1 MSDNQPQTSIATTKV
16 KRASKFLKTG
26 AKVGVNYLKYHVNR
40 TFKEDNQDSLHQ
52 DNAAEIYG
60 TLSQLKGSALKVAQM
75 MSMDTG
81 VLPDAYTKQFEM
93 AQYSAPPLS
102 YPLVVKTFR
111 QYFKKTP
118 NSIFDTFEK
127 EASHAASI
135 GQVHRAQKDDKTFAV
150 KIQYPGVA
158 ESIKTDL
165 KLVKPFAI
173 YVLGVNKNDLKHY
186 IDEVEQMLL
195 RETKYDLEL
204 EQGQEISS
212 ACAHIENLAFPNYY
226 PEYSTP
232 KILTMDWVKGKHL
245 GEFLETNPSQA
256 IRDKIGQTLWNF
268 YDFQIYKLKKVHAD
282 PHPGNFIFTP
292 DGTTHVID
300 FGCVKSFPPAF
311 SAIHTK
317 LMRMDFGGEGETE
330 RFFQE
335 CNFIYEDDKPADRK
349 LLVDIFTQLIT
360 ALIEPF
366 DKVEFDFGDETY
378 FEKLYQMG
386 EEMSQVKVL
395 KESKRP
401 RGLKDALYL
410 NRTYFGLY
418 NILHKIKANICTQSM
433 IQKE

>member
-1 MSDNQPQTSIATTKV
+1 MSDSQTQTSIATTKV

-26 AKVGVNYLKYHVNR
+26 AKVGVNYLKYHVNKTR
-40 TFKEDNQDSLHQ
+40 KDDSKETLHK
-52 DNAAEIYG
+52 DNAAEIYE

-75 MSMDTG
+75 MSMDSG
-81 VLPDAYTKQFEM
+81 VLPEAYSKQFEM

-111 QYFKKTP
+111 EYFKKTP
-118 NSIFDTFEK
+118 NAIFDTFDK

-135 GQVHRAQKDDKTFAV
+135 GQVHRAKKAAKTFAV

-195 RETKYDLEL
+195 RETRYDFEL
-204 EQGQEISS
+204 QQGQSISA
-212 ACAHIENLAFPNYY
+212 ACSHLENLAFPTYY

-245 GEFLETNPSQA
+245 GEFLETNPSQEV
-256 IRDKIGQTLWNF
+256 RDKIGQTLWNF

-292 DGTTHVID
+292 DGITHVID
-300 FGCVKSFPPAF
+300 FGCVKTFPADF
-311 SAIHTK
+311 SVIHIK
-317 LMRMDFGGEGETE
+317 LMLMDFKSEAEIESFFET
-330 RFFQE
+330 
-335 CNFIYEDDKPADRK
+335 CNFIHDDDKPADRK
-349 LLVDIFTQLIT
+349 LLVKIFVS
-360 ALIEPF
+360 LIEALTEPF
-366 DKVEFDFGDETY
+366 NKKGFDFGNDAY
-378 FEKLYQMG
+378 FKKLVDMG
-386 EEMSQVKVL
+386 EEMSQIKVL

-418 NILHKIKANICTQSM
+418 NILHKLKANISTQSL
-433 IQKE
+433 IQEE